1 MLTFLR
7 AWLMSVIAASL
18 LLSLLNSL
26 LPEGTPRTI
35 ARMTG
40 GLVLL
45 LVILRPVTQL
55 NLSDLDLHYGA
66 CTQQINQQID
76 AYQEENKARMRTLI
90 ERRTAEY
97 ISDKARQLGL
107 TCEAAVTAEEQESGV
122 FSPARVTLNI
132 EKDRGLSDY
141 IASELGIPAA
151 RQQWRGRD

>member
-55 NLSDLDLHYGA
+55 DLSGLDLHYGA
-66 CTQQINQQID
+66 CTQQINQQIA
-76 AYQEENKARMRTLI
+76 AYQEENEAQMRTII

-122 FSPARVTLNI
+122 FSPVGATLSI
-132 EKDRGLSDY
+132 EKNQELSDY

-151 RQQWRGRD
+151 RQQWKSAG